1 VPAGI
6 AVACLLLAVGGDGIR
21 LLARYERM
29 GLEDGELWRLVSA
42 HLVHL
47 GWGHLWPNL
56 AALALLA
63 LLLDDLLTPFEWL
76 ATALAGALAID
87 LGLFLVDRGVVWYVG
102 LSGVL
107 HSFAAIG
114 SLRLIRARPALG
126 TVLAFGLGTKLL
138 YEQRF
143 GPLPFTADAAGG
155 PVIVAAHLYGAAGGV
170 LVGAAVAVRR
180 RLGTRL

>member
-1 VPAGI
+1 M
-6 AVACLLLAVGGDGIR
+6 R
-21 LLARYERM
+21 SLARYERVA
-29 GLEDGELWRLVSA
+29 LEGGELWRLLSA

-63 LLLDDLLTPFEWL
+63 LLLDDLLTPLEWL
-76 ATALAGALAID
+76 AAAVVGALAID
-87 LGLFLVDRGVVWYVG
+87 LGLFLVERDVVWYVG

-107 HSFAAIG
+107 HSFAALG
-114 SLRLIRARPALG
+114 SLRLIRSRPALG
-126 TVLAFGLGTKLL
+126 AALAVGLGIKLF

-143 GPLPFTADAAGG
+143 GPLPSTADAAGG

-170 LVGAAVAVRR
+170 LVGAAAAVRR
-180 RLGTRL
+180 RLAARL